1 MKGTR
6 AALVAAM
13 LVTSTQNSE
22 AQPAYPTKPVRIVVP
37 SSAGGGTDII
47 ARIVAPKLTQSL
59 GQQIIVDDRPGAG
72 TMIGGEIV
80 AKSAPDGYTIVL
92 GNSGALS
99 VGVTL
104 FPNLGYQTLRDL
116 APITMIADST
126 VAMVVHPSVPANN
139 LHELVALAKQR
150 DPPMTIA
157 IASVGSIHHL
167 LIEQFKLD
175 AKVKLTN
182 IPYKG
187 GGQALIDLIAGT
199 IDINMDNVPA
209 LIGYIR
215 AGQMRAVAVASAQRS
230 DVLPQVPTVVEE
242 GYPGLVASPWFAM
255 MAPAK
260 TPRPIVE
267 RLNRELVAIM
277 RSDDMKQRLQAAGA
291 NPMWST
297 PEECGTFIAAEIDR
311 WARVIRES
319 GAKIE

>member
-1 MKGTR
+1 MMRRRVLG
-6 AALVAAM
+6 AMLLVAACGM
-13 LVTSTQNSE
+13 AH
-22 AQPAYPTKPVRIVVP
+22 AQSAAYPTRAIRMVIPFP
-37 SSAGGGTDII
+37 TGGTTDIAGRMI
-47 ARIVAPKLTQSL
+47 AQRLSERL
-59 GQQIIVDDRPGAG
+59 GQPVVVENKPGAG
-72 TMIGGEIV
+72 GTAGTEIV

-260 TPRPIVE
+260 TPRPIIE